1 RIFTVFLIDKVD
13 YSHKDLEGDLE
24 LSSTDDLFEKSLNK
38 LNEFLEMYQLENPE
52 INIINISKSKSFADY
67 ISDKLSL

>member
-1 RIFTVFLIDKVD
+1 IFTVFLIDKVD